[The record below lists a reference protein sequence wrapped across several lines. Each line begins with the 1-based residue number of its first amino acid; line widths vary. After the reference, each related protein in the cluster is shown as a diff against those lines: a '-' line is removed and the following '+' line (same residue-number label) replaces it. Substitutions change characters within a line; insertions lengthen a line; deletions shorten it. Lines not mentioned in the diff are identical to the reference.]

1 MSLRAIGRSMWFW
14 LGLVL
19 MTWSSADAVWA
30 QSPDRLPSG
39 LTIDHAIQ
47 FGLDHYPSVRVALA
61 RVEAAKSGIDLTRT
75 AYLPR
80 VEMGFQQNMGTFNKA
95 SGVFFM
101 TPYTPPI
108 WGRQGDGVSYR
119 GAWGSAA
126 GTMAAWEPFD
136 FGLRNAN
143 VEAARA
149 AERQTAAGVTLTQLD
164 VGLGVGDAFF
174 MVLMAQQTVEA
185 MKGNVERRRVF
196 SDTVNVLVKNGLRP
210 GVDASRALA
219 ELAMARTQLIQAEQ
233 AEGIARATLAEVL
246 GAAGEQFD
254 IRPGPLMTL
263 PGSSRLPEPAP
274 WAHPLAVA
282 QKATADVFQKR
293 KEALDRAWVPRFDL
307 MAGFSSRG
315 SSWER
320 NGNREPGYGGLF
332 PDVPN
337 WVGGWTMSFQLFDF
351 ASIRAKRLTEEHNQ
365 QAELAAYDQVIQA
378 LTGKHFKAV
387 ETVKGANR
395 IAENTPIQLTAARD
409 TEVQARAR
417 YQTGLATV
425 VEVAEAQ
432 QLVVQASIDD
442 ALARLGVWRS
452 ILGLAGARGDLGL
465 FLNLVR
471 SSTGQRN
478 P

>member
-1 MSLRAIGRSMWFW
+1 MNWKSIHKGSASFALCALMAW
-14 LGLVL
+14 LLL
-19 MTWSSADAVWA
+19 NAAWA
-30 QSPDRLPSG
+30 QSTNRLPSG
-39 LTIDHAIQ
+39 LTIDQAIQ
-47 FGLDHYPSVRVALA
+47 FGLDHFPSVRVSFA
-61 RVEAAKSGIDLTRT
+61 RVAAAKSGIDLTRT

-80 VEMGFQQNMGTFNKA
+80 VEMGMQQNMGSFNKA
-95 SGVFFM
+95 SGLFFM

-108 WGRQGDGVSYR
+108 WGRQGDSVSYR

-136 FGLRNAN
+136 FGLRDAN
-143 VEAARA
+143 VDAARA

-174 MVLMAQQTVEA
+174 TVLMAQQTVEA

-196 SDTVNVLVKNGLRP
+196 SETVGVLVKSGLRP
-210 GVDASRALA
+210 GVDASRAQA

-233 AEGIARATLAEVL
+233 AEGIARATFAEVL
-246 GAAGEQFD
+246 GAAGEQFEID
-254 IRPGPLMTL
+254 PDPLLSL
-263 PGSSRLPEPAP
+263 PGESLVPEPAP
-274 WAHPLAVA
+274 WTHPLAVA

-307 MAGFSSRG
+307 MGVFYSRG

-320 NGNREPGYGGLF
+320 NGDRAPGYGGLL

-337 WVGGWTMSFQLFDF
+337 WAGGWTMSFQLFDF
-351 ASIRAKRLTEEHNQ
+351 ASIRAKRLTEEHNE
-365 QAELAAYDQVIQA
+365 QAERAAYDQVLQA
-378 LTGKHFKAV
+378 LTGKHAKAA
-387 ETVKGANR
+387 ETVKGARR
-395 IAENTPIQLTAARD
+395 IAENTPIQLSAARE
-409 TEVQARAR
+409 TELQSRAR
-417 YQTGLATV
+417 YKAGLATV

-452 ILGLAGARGDLGL
+452 FLGLAGARGDLAP
-465 FLNLVR
+465 FLTLVR
-471 SSTGQRN
+471 SSAGKGNQ
-478 P
+478 

>member
-1 MSLRAIGRSMWFW
+1 MNRRRIG
-14 LGLVL
+14 
-19 MTWSSADAVWA
+19 TWVSCTVALAVAVWSVADGARA
-30 QSPDRLPSG
+30 QSRDRPPSG
-39 LTIDHAIQ
+39 LTLDQAIQ
-47 FGLDHYPSVRVALA
+47 FGLDHYPSVRISLA

-108 WGRQGDGVSYR
+108 WGRQGDSVSYR

-136 FGLRNAN
+136 FGLRDAN

-164 VGLGVGDAFF
+164 VGLGIGDAFF
-174 MVLMAQQTVEA
+174 MVLMARQTVEA

-196 SDTVNVLVKNGLRP
+196 SDTVGVLVKNGLRP

-254 IRPGPLMTL
+254 IQPGPLLGL
-263 PGSSRLPEPAP
+263 PGDGLLPEPAP

-282 QKATADVFQKR
+282 QKATAEVFQKR

-307 MAGFSSRG
+307 MAGFFSRG

-332 PDVPN
+332 PDVPD

-351 ASIRAKRLTEEHNQ
+351 ASIRAKRFAEEHNQ
-365 QAELAAYDQVIQA
+365 QAELAAYDQVIQS
-378 LTGKHFKAV
+378 LTGKHAKAV
-387 ETVKGANR
+387 ETVKGAKR

-409 TEVQARAR
+409 TEAQARAR
-417 YQTGLATV
+417 YQTGLATAV
-425 VEVAEAQ
+425 DVAEAQ

-452 ILGLAGARGDLGL
+452 LLGLAGARGDLGP
-465 FLNLVR
+465 FLHLVR
-471 SSTGQRN
+471 STPEQR